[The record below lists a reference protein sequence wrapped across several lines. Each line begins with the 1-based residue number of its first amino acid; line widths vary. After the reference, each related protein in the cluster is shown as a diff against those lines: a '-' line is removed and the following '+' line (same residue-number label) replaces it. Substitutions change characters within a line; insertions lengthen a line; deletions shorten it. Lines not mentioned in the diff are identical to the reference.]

1 MHLTLQFKKSSL
13 MVFAV
18 VFIWQSLLFAQAPC
32 GQPQWAGYF
41 EPLTNGEGLRYPLS
55 IGPLSWRLLGHQIQ
69 PVKGSDG
76 RIHLAYAL
84 LVTNSWNRPATL
96 KSIEVVDP
104 THGNA
109 VTGKNAVVTSKEQD
123 ITGKLRLL
131 SLPVTQDASN
141 FLMEVPA
148 GQSGIA
154 YFDVTYADP
163 AQVPRAIAH
172 RVVVSV
178 ADRDGKPQDFTV
190 LSPPMRLDCNPPVV
204 LAPPFKGDG
213 WVNANGCC
221 REIGPHRFVMNSVN
235 GSLAATEEFAIDWIR
250 VDAQGHQFNGDPKDP
265 KAWVDYGAELLAVAP
280 GTVVEVMDDLRDVPA
295 GKAPDNLT
303 IPQIAGNRVI
313 IDIGQGRFA
322 EYDHLAPRSATVKVG
337 DYVQQGQKIGLLGN
351 TGNTTAPH
359 LHFQLMDRPS
369 TLDGAALPFVF
380 AYMQLQGR
388 ITINLDELDAMW
400 NNPSPVPM
408 DTKLAKPLTFAMPL
422 SLDALSFK

>member
-1 MHLTLQFKKSSL
+1 MHFTLQFKKSSL
-13 MVFAV
+13 VVFTV
-18 VFIWQSLLFAQAPC
+18 VFIWQPPLFAQAPC

-84 LVTNSWNRPATL
+84 LITNSWNRPATL
-96 KSIEVVDP
+96 MSIEVVDP
-104 THGNA
+104 TPGNA
-109 VTGKNAVVTSKEQD
+109 VTGKNAVVTSKDQD
-123 ITGKLRLL
+123 IAGKLRLL
-131 SLPVTQDASN
+131 SLPTQDGSS
-141 FLMEVPA
+141 FHMEVPA

-172 RVVVSV
+172 RVVVNV
-178 ADRDGKPQDFTV
+178 ADRDGKPKDFTV

-204 LAPPFKGDG
+204 LGPPFKGDG

-250 VDAQGHQFNGDPKDP
+250 VDAQGHQFDGDPKDP

-280 GTVVEVMDDLRDVPA
+280 GTVVEVMDDLPDVPA

-351 TGNTTAPH
+351 SGNTTAPH

-400 NNPSPVPM
+400 NNPSPVPV

-422 SLDALSFK
+422 SLDVLSFK